1 MHNKCWSLLLGG
13 VLVALLLYSGRA
25 QILLKNKAKQ
35 AAADAPPTALSIVL
49 QKLQNVAI
57 KAMK

>member
-1 MHNKCWSLLLGG
+1 MWNKCCSL
-13 VLVALLLYSGRA
+13 VLVALLLCNSQA
-25 QILLKNKAKQ
+25 QVLFNNKANQ
-35 AAADAPPTALSIVL
+35 AAGDAPPTALSIVL